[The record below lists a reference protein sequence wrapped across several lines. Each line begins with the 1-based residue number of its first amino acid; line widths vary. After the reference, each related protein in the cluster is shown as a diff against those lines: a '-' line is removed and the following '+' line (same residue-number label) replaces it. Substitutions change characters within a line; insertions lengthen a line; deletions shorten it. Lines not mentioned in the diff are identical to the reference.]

1 MKDHNATFAKAAAR
15 LLPFMGLLYLVSFLD
30 RVNAGF
36 AALTMNKDLGLSPE
50 VYGFG
55 AGIFFFGYFLFEVP
69 SNIIL
74 QRVGARL
81 WICRIMVTWGVVS
94 MAMALARGPQSF
106 YALRFLLG
114 VAEAGFTP
122 GMLLYLTYWF
132 PQEIR
137 SRYAALYFTAI
148 PLASVI
154 GAPLSGFILGMDGL
168 AGLHG
173 WQWLFILEGLPA
185 CLLGIVVL
193 FALPN
198 RPADV
203 NWLSDAEK
211 SEIESRLSDAAE
223 SRHTDLWA
231 GLGDLRVLML
241 SLVYFGIVVGLYGV
255 GLWLPQIVK
264 GMGYST
270 VETGFVV
277 AAPYA
282 VSVLV
287 MILWGRSS
295 DAFGERVWHVAL
307 AAIFAAGG
315 LIVAATATSDLV
327 ALAGLACATIGINA
341 SLAPFWS
348 LPTIF
353 LGGTAAAGGIA
364 LINAVGNLGGFLGPY
379 LVGWVKK
386 ATGLY
391 AAGMGAMA
399 ICLIA
404 AAVIVLLLARS
415 LTFKG
420 RARALDRYAPP

>member
-1 MKDHNATFAKAAAR
+1 MGKNAVFAKAAAR

-36 AALTMNKDLGLSPE
+36 AAITMNKDLGLGPE

-69 SNIIL
+69 SNVIL
-74 QRVGARL
+74 ERVGARL
-81 WICRIMVTWGVVS
+81 WICRIMLTWGLVS
-94 MAMALARGPQSF
+94 MAMALVRGPQSF

-114 VAEAGFTP
+114 LAEAGFTP

-132 PQEIR
+132 PPEIR

-154 GAPLSGFILGMDGL
+154 GAPLSSFILGMEGI

-173 WQWLFILEGLPA
+173 WQWLYIIEGLPA
-185 CLLGIVVL
+185 CLLGFVAL
-193 FALPN
+193 LALPD
-198 RPADV
+198 RPSGAR
-203 NWLSDAEK
+203 WLTDEEQ
-211 SEIESRLSDAAE
+211 SEIESRVAA
-223 SRHTDLWA
+223 TDVEHVSLWA
-231 GLGDLRVLML
+231 GLRYMRVWLL
-241 SLVYFGIVVGLYGV
+241 GLTYFGIVMGLYGV

-270 VETGFVV
+270 METGFIV
-277 AAPYA
+277 AAPCA
-282 VSVLV
+282 VSVFA

-295 DAFGERVWHVAL
+295 DAFSERVWHVAL

-315 LIVAATATSDLV
+315 LIVAATTTSNMV
-327 ALAGLACATIGINA
+327 ALIGLGCATVGVNA

-364 LINAVGNLGGFLGPY
+364 LINAIGNLGGFLGPY
-379 LVGWVKK
+379 LVGWAKQ

-399 ICLIA
+399 VSLLIA
-404 AAVIVLLLARS
+404 GAIVLALARM
-415 LTFKG
+415 LNFKV
-420 RARALDRYAPP
+420 RARAFDRFAPPT